1 MKRCKKSLIFS
12 ALVIL
17 SATFCT
23 LFQTQNTY
31 AKSIDDLQKKFIAQ
45 NIINCYGN
53 LQTNINRADIK
64 RIDDLFAENS
74 RSKETVGLP
83 AGYRSGSDK
92 MTCPAFF
99 KEVLGFND
107 IDQTITELGY
117 TADGK
122 QNSVAIFKIKYK
134 ASKDAQCLLNSN
146 NACTYGDG
154 QHPALR
160 TSDGYGK
167 GLSAVPTGN
176 NKSDYIGIQF
186 QFVVDKANH
195 TIILQGTDKG
205 VASVGFNSVG
215 SEVKTKDYST
225 DFTTSSIKYKDNE
238 PFSTIVNHV
247 NDAIRSTISG
257 SWSSPSLYSNA
268 VSTENYAYVVDEDT
282 EAALENKLKLA
293 NKNSAMKTLYQKYAN
308 TPEFSAKEQAGLY
321 QNYLSAYYGVTY
333 DKDKCGD
340 DKNNIPTGGIVNKN
354 DFVKTAYYDNS
365 GNAKYCYVQATK
377 HQDDKVYGIG
387 SSGTPALGSGD
398 KKSFENIA
406 QWLFDNGPNKIG
418 SGLAAS
424 STSTSTAEDKE
435 AAEEAAAAASDKTC
449 MDGAAA
455 LGWILCPILD
465 ALNSATEWLYES
477 MIAPFLAINADMFNE
492 ENGTYQRW
500 QIFQSFANII
510 FVILLLVVIF
520 SQLTGVGIDN
530 YGIKRI
536 LPRLI
541 VAAILIN
548 LSYIICQLAV
558 DVSNILGSGL
568 KNLFD
573 SLSAGISANVH
584 DISGASIATTT
595 VLTGIAAGLAGAGAF
610 LASGGIGVI
619 LLVVMALLGAV
630 LSLLFTMVLL
640 SARQAV
646 VIILVVISPVVFVM
660 YMLPN
665 TKKFFDRLVHIFA
678 QMLMLYPTCGLLIGG
693 GNFASSVV
701 LAAGNSVTTADFIT
715 NFGGIFAPFGA
726 VGDTNLAMAFIFQLS
741 AILINIIPF
750 FFIPTLVRQSMN
762 ALGNIGARISNATM
776 GLSSRAKGAVG
787 SALRNSQAFR
797 NAQEDRNLR
806 SQEKNAQK
814 LINKLKDKENLSSSQ
829 KRRLGR
835 AYSTVNKIRSDTI
848 GGLAAARDAYENF
861 NEDAAMEAS
870 QKASEKS
877 RLAEYTDFY
886 KRETNGGAQ
895 LNKLFS
901 GEGNNATGEWVDQLN
916 NYKAAKASDNNLAMN
931 EAKMRML
938 AMVDVAGAS
947 KFQAKDFAKFIKGQ
961 NFDADDREIMQSISK
976 QMTTGNGSKNY
987 RAADAAAFEWAD
999 QINKGQDASGN
1010 KISSEELS
1018 FKNWA
1023 KDSAHIDSAI
1033 EHHITDAGELYS
1045 QTNGAIDPSKEDS
1058 LYAMAGASGREMLN
1072 SVAQQ
1077 ATTERGLQSGD
1088 ATKFASVARLAGTD
1102 GKSSFAENHKYED
1115 YNDMMAKRASA
1126 DGSGPVSGQGDAK
1139 ENQNFQVHD
1148 TSGFSGST
1156 GSAASAGN
1164 PIGDSAN
1171 VYQQMIDNDAELD
1184 IRQPKPQNTSTDN
1197 FQDRLNTLNSA
1208 KKEYISLGSGSNQ
1221 FNGVKPPKDFVASS
1235 GYQKD
1240 SGGNHIVRG
1249 NWQGREVTWNASTG
1263 TMTQL

>member
-1 MKRCKKSLIFS
+1 MKCRIKLRYLIASFVLALSSISTIVFPQNTFAKSIADVQDKYLARGAKI
-12 ALVIL
+12 
-17 SATFCT
+17 CM
-23 LFQTQNTY
+23 NTY
-31 AKSIDDLQKKFIAQ
+31 AKDSIDTESFNSFGA
-45 NIINCYGN
+45 
-53 LQTNINRADIK
+53 
-64 RIDDLFAENS
+64 LFSSN
-74 RSKETVGLP
+74 KQVVGLP
-83 AGYRSGSDK
+83 AGYISGKDSLNCAELFDK
-92 MTCPAFF
+92 VFDFPEDQNGKAEFLEKVGYKLNDQKQKCAVFQF
-99 KEVLGFND
+99 QKKESVGASSVQNVVSPVLCSENGTNGNKLTVTNSANSPNQD
-107 IDQTITELGY
+107 NPESGQGY
-117 TADGK
+117 QFTMSVSDGK
-122 QNSVAIFKIKYK
+122 INLKGTGGYYGTIPLDASVEYNKSSNWNNIVSSLDSAIKNVV
-134 ASKDAQCLLNSN
+134 KD
-146 NACTYGDG
+146 
-154 QHPALR
+154 
-160 TSDGYGK
+160 K
-167 GLSAVPTGN
+167 SANDTGN
-176 NKSDYIGIQF
+176 LIYNTTEPVRSIYYNYAGSSDY
-186 QFVVDKANH
+186 KYA
-195 TIILQGTDKG
+195 TPSSYKLTDKKAAG
-205 VASVGFNSVG
+205 NTVA
-215 SEVKTKDYST
+215 EE
-225 DFTTSSIKYKDNE
+225 IA
-238 PFSTIVNHV
+238 STIPL
-247 NDAIRSTISG
+247 S
-257 SWSSPSLYSNA
+257 
-268 VSTENYAYVVDEDT
+268 
-282 EAALENKLKLA
+282 K
-293 NKNSAMKTLYQKYAN
+293 
-308 TPEFSAKEQAGLY
+308 KETAGLY
-321 QNYLSAYYGVTY
+321 QNFLYAYYKIDVKGCADKKDKVDKSNIVKETGNPDSEDGYYLTKLYKDDGSSQYCYVEAKQNRGESVYGVT
-333 DKDKCGD
+333 GD
-340 DKNNIPTGGIVNKN
+340 LKPRMVADG
-354 DFVKTAYYDNS
+354 
-365 GNAKYCYVQATK
+365 
-377 HQDDKVYGIG
+377 
-387 SSGTPALGSGD
+387 
-398 KKSFENIA
+398 
-406 QWLFDNGPNKIG
+406 KIG
-418 SGLAAS
+418 LKDILDWLANNSPDKIGAELAGS
-424 STSTSTAEDKE
+424 AINTSTAEDQE

-492 ENGTYQRW
+492 ENGTYQSW

-573 SLSAGISANVH
+573 SLSSGISANVH

-646 VIILVVISPVVFVM
+646 VIILVVVSPVVFVM

-678 QMLMLYPTCGLLIGG
+678 QMLMLYPICGLLIGG

-741 AILINIIPF
+741 AMLINIIPF
-750 FFIPTLVRQSMN
+750 FFIPTFVRQSMN

-776 GLSSRAKGAVG
+776 GLTSRAK
-787 SALRNSQAFR
+787 SATGNAIRNSQAYK

-806 SQEKNAQK
+806 NQEKNAQK

-916 NYKAAKASDNNLAMN
+916 NYKAAKASGNNLAMN

-1045 QTNGAIDPSKEDS
+1045 QANGAIDPSKENS

-1077 ATTERGLQSGD
+1077 AITERGLQSGD

-1115 YNDMMAKRASA
+1115 YNDMIAKRASA

-1171 VYQQMIDNDAELD
+1171 AYQQMIDNDAELD